1 MVPSLFCF
9 HCATVGTPY
18 ASFLNNESKRA
29 GSVQKQKDT
38 KKEILKSEFL
48 QKAAYIREPL

>member
-1 MVPSLFCF
+1 M
-9 HCATVGTPY
+9 GTPY

-29 GSVQKQKDT
+29 GSIQKQKDT
-38 KKEILKSEFL
+38 KKEILKSKFL